1 MLRELSRNGFELKQV
16 GGASPPT
23 PLLSSPLPPLS
34 PSVPRKQST
43 TTLPLSS
50 LPHVPCL
57 AYSPSSLTF
66 PNFFYVPFL
75 LGLVLFILLEMRQVA
90 NDVVDSNSTLP
101 RVGRA
106 WRESPGPWDQLPS
119 FPSARVYEH
128 TRQRMASNKRAVRR
142 RASRDPSMVLHAAMP
157 MAYTRD
163 VTTQSTNLIGRLR
176 SLGG

>member
-16 GGASPPT
+16 GGASPP
-23 PLLSSPLPPLS
+23 LSFLPCPASSAPLPYRYPLA
-34 PSVPRKQST
+34 
-43 TTLPLSS
+43 
-50 LPHVPCL
+50 LPHESFLSCVPQL
-57 AYSPSSLTF
+57 S
-66 PNFFYVPFL
+66 YVPFL
-75 LGLVLFILLEMRQVA
+75 LGFVLFILLEMRQVA